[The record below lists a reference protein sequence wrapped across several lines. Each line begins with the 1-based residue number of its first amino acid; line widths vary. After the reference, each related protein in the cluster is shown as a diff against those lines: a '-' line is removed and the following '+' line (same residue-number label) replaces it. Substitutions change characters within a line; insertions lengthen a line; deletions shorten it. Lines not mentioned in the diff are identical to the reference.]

1 MIIWI
6 IVDQLQITFG
16 FLTGD
21 FPPKFLNYPN
31 IDKICL

>member
-1 MIIWI
+1 MFWI
-6 IVDQLQITFG
+6 IVNQLELILG

-31 IDKICL
+31 IDKIYL